1 MKNTHNNQGQQAG
14 GENHFRFAGHDTVTL
29 ANNYGTPLYVMSEDM
44 IRQRC
49 RQVKKDFLD
58 KYPGSRAAY
67 ASKAFL
73 SMAMCRIVE
82 SEGLCLDVVSG
93 GELYTAVQAGFP
105 MERVIF
111 HGSNKSLEELEMAV
125 THRVGRVVVDHPE
138 EIDLLEAVA
147 GEAGVTMAIQLR
159 VVPEVEGKTHR
170 HIMTGQKDTKF
181 GIPLAPEI
189 IEAAVE
195 KAMKSA
201 HLDLMGFHFHIGS
214 NLFEQEVYVAA
225 VERLMKLCRQLKD
238 RLGLTVRELNTG
250 GGYGIRYTAADNPHP
265 APYYT
270 DAIMATVTQCADR
283 LNLPVPQV
291 TIEPGRWIVGEA
303 GITLYT
309 VGTVKTIPGLRTY
322 VSVDGGL
329 PDNIRPALYG
339 AAYEAVAANK
349 VHEPC
354 TETVTVAGKCCESGD
369 ILIWDLKTPS
379 LERGDVL
386 AVFSTGAYNESMANN
401 YNRLPRPAVVLL
413 TGDQSRIM
421 VDRETREDL
430 LMRERRAEEKC
441 GAK

>member
-1 MKNTHNNQGQQAG
+1 MNNQPN
-14 GENHFRFAGHDTVTL
+14 NHFHFAGQDVVKL
-29 ANNYGTPLYVMSEDM
+29 AGTYGTPLYVVSEDM

-49 RQVKKDFLD
+49 QQVKKDFLD
-58 KYPGSRAAY
+58 RYPGSRAAY

-105 MERVIF
+105 MDRVIF
-111 HGSNKSLEELEMAV
+111 HGNNKSLEELEMAV

-138 EIDLLEAVA
+138 ELQLLEAVA
-147 GEAGVTMAIQLR
+147 AEAGVAMTIQLR

-181 GIPLAPEI
+181 GIPLVPEI
-189 IEAAVE
+189 IEAAVK
-195 KAMKSA
+195 KAVDSPW
-201 HLDLMGFHFHIGS
+201 LDLAGFHFHIGS

-225 VERLMKLCRQLKD
+225 VERVMTLCHQLQE
-238 RLGLTVRELNTG
+238 RLNVTIRELNTG
-250 GGYGIRYTAADNPHP
+250 GGYGIRYTAGDSPHP
-265 APYYT
+265 AAYYT
-270 DAIMATVTQCADR
+270 DAIMDTVKACADR
-283 LNLPVPQV
+283 LNLPMPQV

-309 VGTVKTIPGLRTY
+309 VGAVKTIPEVRTY

-329 PDNIRPALYG
+329 PDNIRPALYN
-339 AAYEAVAANK
+339 AVYEAVAANK
-349 VHEPC
+349 MDQPPS
-354 TETVTVAGKCCESGD
+354 ETVTVAGKCCETGD
-369 ILIWDLKTPS
+369 ILIWDLKTPP
-379 LERGDVL
+379 LERGDLL
-386 AVFSTGAYNESMANN
+386 AVLSTGAYNESMANN

-413 TGDQSRIM
+413 SGNEARLM

-430 LMRERRAEEKC
+430 LMRERRAE
-441 GAK
+441 AKAGGRTSS

>member
-1 MKNTHNNQGQQAG
+1 MNNQAS
-14 GENHFRFAGHDTVTL
+14 NHFHFAGQDVVKL
-29 ANNYGTPLYVMSEDM
+29 AGAYGTPLYVVSEDL

-49 RQVKKDFLD
+49 RQVKTDFLD
-58 KYPGSRAAY
+58 QYPGSRAAY

-73 SMAMCRIVE
+73 SMAMCRIIE
-82 SEGLCLDVVSG
+82 SEGFYLDVVSG

-111 HGSNKSLEELEMAV
+111 HGNNKSLEELEMAV
-125 THRVGRVVVDHPE
+125 SHRVGRVVVDHPE
-138 EIDLLEAVA
+138 EIDMLEAAAAAA
-147 GEAGVTMAIQLR
+147 GATMTIQLR

-189 IEAAVE
+189 IEAAVK
-195 KAMKSA
+195 KAVESP
-201 HLDLMGFHFHIGS
+201 HLDLAGFHFHIGS

-225 VERLMKLCRQLKD
+225 VERVMTLCRQLQEN
-238 RLGLTVRELNTG
+238 LGLTVRELNTG
-250 GGYGIRYTAADNPHP
+250 GGYGIQYTTEDSPHP
-265 APYYT
+265 ASYYT
-270 DAIMATVTQCADR
+270 DAIMATVSACADR

-309 VGTVKTIPGLRTY
+309 VGAVKTIPGVRTY

-339 AAYEAVAANK
+339 AVYGAVVANK
-349 VHEPC
+349 IDRPC
-354 TETVTVAGKCCESGD
+354 SETVTVAGKCCETGD
-369 ILIWDLKTPS
+369 ILIWDLKTPP

-386 AVFSTGAYNESMANN
+386 AVLSTGAYNESMANN

-413 TGDQSRIM
+413 TGDQARLM

-430 LMRERRAEEKC
+430 LMRERRAEEIAN
-441 GAK
+441 GSL